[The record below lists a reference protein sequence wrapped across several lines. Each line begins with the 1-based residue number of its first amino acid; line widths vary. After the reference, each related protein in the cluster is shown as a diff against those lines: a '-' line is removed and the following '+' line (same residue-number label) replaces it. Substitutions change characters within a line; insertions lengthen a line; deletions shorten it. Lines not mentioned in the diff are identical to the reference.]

1 MEASFVGFASAFAF
15 AASAFLAASFPS
27 LAIFS
32 NFAFFFA
39 SSAFHRAPSS
49 VIFALA
55 SKVSGS
61 LARSS
66 LQKRM

>member
-15 AASAFLAASFPS
+15 AASAFLASFPS